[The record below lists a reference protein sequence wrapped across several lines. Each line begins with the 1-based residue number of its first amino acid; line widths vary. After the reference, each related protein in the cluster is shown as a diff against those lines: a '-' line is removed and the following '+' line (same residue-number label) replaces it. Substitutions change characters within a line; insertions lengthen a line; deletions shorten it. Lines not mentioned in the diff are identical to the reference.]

1 MSNIGLVIERRENRI
16 PQFKG
21 IQAHGVPSALEPGFT
36 TQAVTHQNYL
46 HSGFFATP
54 GQVFPVLT
62 ICINVGTNPVV
73 PNDHYNPF
81 NVGTLPAGCVV
92 TAVSMNANGSIVTD
106 PESPGQNY
114 EIFTSTTPA
123 VPGVS
128 NAPHT
133 PITSLLFAGTPGTP
147 IVQNGTAGTP
157 NHTITTDNFII
168 LQVETDAIG
177 LIGPSAGEVCVNI
190 SYFCP

>member
-1 MSNIGLVIERRENRI
+1 MKIEYHSLRDS
-16 PQFKG
+16 
-21 IQAHGVPSALEPGFT
+21 SALEPGFNI
-36 TQAVTHQNYL
+36 QAVTHQNYL

-73 PNDHYNPF
+73 PNDHFNPF

-92 TAVSMNANGSIVTD
+92 TAVTMNANGSIVTD
-106 PESPGQNY
+106 PPGQNY
-114 EIFTSTTPA
+114 EIFTSTTPS
-123 VPGVS
+123 VPIVS
-128 NAPHT
+128 NTSHPLN
-133 PITSLLFAGTPGTP
+133 TSLLF
-147 IVQNGTAGTP
+147 AGTP

-168 LQVETDAIG
+168 LQVETDGGG
-177 LIGPSAGEVCVNI
+177 LIGPSTGEVCVNI